1 MILKQNEK
9 YNEQIRYVDN
19 LDAIF
24 DILIHYLY
32 FDVDCEVNDHI
43 FPLTYKNGKI
53 VIGDIDDEPL
63 KTYGDLDDINSWYVD
78 MSEVDN
84 EENLQQLIAKN
95 ELISIITN
103 IKTRKELSIMLNRN
117 RLNKAVFQG
126 FLVDGS
132 IETDLFTP
140 YQKKLIKQVFTL
152 FKTTLV
158 LLKQLEQ
165 NDLNNERLNQTF
177 RVAQMA
183 LNEWVYDLVYY
194 EFEHP
199 DYYNKEDLLT
209 TFEDLQE
216 YNSPTILLTN
226 LLTVVNKLHPDE
238 LNSFDKQEI
247 DIREVAVDL
256 YEYL

>member
-1 MILKQNEK
+1 
-9 YNEQIRYVDN
+9 
-19 LDAIF
+19 
-24 DILIHYLY
+24 
-32 FDVDCEVNDHI
+32 
-43 FPLTYKNGKI
+43 
-53 VIGDIDDEPL
+53 
-63 KTYGDLDDINSWYVD
+63 
-78 MSEVDN
+78 
-84 EENLQQLIAKN
+84 
-95 ELISIITN
+95 
-103 IKTRKELSIMLNRN
+103 MLNRT

-140 YQKKLIKQVFTL
+140 YQQKLIKQVFTL

-194 EFEHP
+194 ESEHP